1 MRARPIKL
9 PSLML
14 LATLLATLLLGACQ
28 RGAALDLSLSVRG
41 QLADSRVLVLPVA
54 VELIDAAGW
63 LHRLPLR
70 RQAEIDLAA
79 PATATLPLPVD
90 GRLRP
95 GRYVGLR
102 LVFADRAW
110 FENAEHRRLPLA
122 VDARG
127 PFAALDIDLADDR
140 AWSLL
145 IELDLPASVPKQGP
159 FQERLGFVPA
169 LTIDSR

>member
-1 MRARPIKL
+1 MRAGL
-9 PSLML
+9 SSLML
-14 LATLLATLLLGACQ
+14 LASLLATPLLGACQ
-28 RGAALDLSLSVRG
+28 RGVPLDLSLSVRG

-54 VELIDAAGW
+54 VELIDATGW

-79 PATATLPLPVD
+79 PAAATLPLPVD

-127 PFAALDIDLADDR
+127 PFAALDIELTADQTR
-140 AWSLL
+140 SLL
-145 IELDLPASVPKQGP
+145 IQLDLPASVPRQGP

-169 LTIDSR
+169 LAIDSR